1 VVRTVGSGS
10 TTVASSVNREALLRR
25 RAGLQAGLDRQRLDA
40 SATDGAIQEVDY
52 WLAEL
57 DKEEHHEH
65 YKEEK
70 PDGEQP
76 SG

>member
-1 VVRTVGSGS
+1 MD
-10 TTVASSVNREALLRR
+10 REALLQR
-25 RAGLQAGLDRQRLDA
+25 RAGLQAGLDQMRLDMA
-40 SATDGAIQEVDY
+40 ATDGALQEVDY

-57 DKEEHHEH
+57 DK
-65 YKEEK
+65 KEKET